1 MKYREFIYI
10 TVFIYLE
17 HRGSSILRNVGTLA
31 PDNTVSHH
39 SLGFAPSNARLFS
52 ASF

>member
-17 HRGSSILRNVGTLA
+17 HRGSRTLRNVGTLA
-31 PDNTVSHH
+31 PDNTFHIT
-39 SLGFAPSNARLFS
+39 A
-52 ASF
+52 

>member
-17 HRGSSILRNVGTLA
+17 HRGSRILRNVNTLA

-39 SLGFAPSNARLFS
+39 SLGFPPSNVRLLIVTY
-52 ASF
+52 